1 LVSVVD
7 NEFLRRGAVRF
18 VAMLAAVMT
27 MSAVTLTMRGAASGQ
42 VSLERAEIPVT
53 KGQTFVGKD
62 ILLPA
67 DVRGRVTILVMGFSK
82 GSKLQTGEWGQ
93 HVAVFAEAN
102 NMAHYQM
109 PVLES
114 VPRMMRGM
122 VTRSI
127 RNGTAPEM
135 REHFLPIFEKEDE
148 WKKLVKFSGPEDAYV
163 VVLDREGRVAWLG
176 NGKWTEQVFGAMRNV
191 AEKLN

>member
-1 LVSVVD
+1 VI
-7 NEFLRRGAVRF
+7 EFLRGGAVRF
-18 VAMLAAVMT
+18 IAAMLTAVMT
-27 MSAVTLTMRGAASGQ
+27 MSAVTLTMTGAALGQ
-42 VSLERAEIPVT
+42 ESSEIPVT
-53 KGQTFVGKD
+53 KGQTFAGKD

-67 DVRGRVTILVMGFSK
+67 DVRGRVAILVMGFSK
-82 GSKLQTGEWGQ
+82 GSKVQTGEWGK
-93 HVAVFAEAN
+93 HVAVFAEAK

-148 WKKLVKFSGPEDAYV
+148 WKKLVKFSGPDDAYV

>member
-1 LVSVVD
+1 
-7 NEFLRRGAVRF
+7 VRF
-18 VAMLAAVMT
+18 IAAMLTAVMT
-27 MSAVTLTMRGAASGQ
+27 MSAVTLTMTGAALGRES
-42 VSLERAEIPVT
+42 SERAEIPVT
-53 KGQTFVGKD
+53 KGQTFAGED

-82 GSKLQTGEWGQ
+82 GSKVQTGEWGK
-93 HVAVFAEAN
+93 HVAVFAEAK

-148 WKKLVKFSGPEDAYV
+148 WKKLVKFSGPDDAYV